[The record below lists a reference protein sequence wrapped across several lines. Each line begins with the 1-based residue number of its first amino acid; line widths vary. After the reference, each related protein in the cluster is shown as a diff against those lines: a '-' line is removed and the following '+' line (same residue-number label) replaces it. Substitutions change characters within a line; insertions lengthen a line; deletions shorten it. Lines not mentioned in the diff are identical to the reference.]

1 MERCQKLVA
10 VTVVTLVFQEFVVGL
25 SIRNEQSG
33 KCIAVLKHRGRYR
46 LELADCQPG
55 FPSQEWLWHPESC
68 SIKSLEAGECLSG
81 TYPKHEGVRLR
92 TCVDGED
99 GGESQAWSC
108 SRKGHLT
115 LQGARLHLSERHS
128 QEHPTKTKSIY
139 LSKDR
144 GPASQWRTL
153 SNSSV
158 CGEGSGGDVC
168 HKRQHNSILEHP
180 TLIPSIP
187 PSSHTENKSLLNP
200 MHLSES
206 LVSPGLTER
215 NMSTEWPVQPHS
227 SLAPEIGMMEFFNMD
242 FGISWKV
249 AMLVLSSLALVL
261 GFVILILSILQNRK
275 KNVVV
280 LKSYT
285 RTGEVSQP
293 GSPLLHDRAPLT
305 KNPARPA
312 AHSPSMA
319 RGEIFVAWKDGT
331 VTPLFDST
339 YQAE

>member
-1 MERCQKLVA
+1 MERWQKLVA
-10 VTVVTLVFQEFVVGL
+10 VTVVTLLFREFVVGL

-33 KCIAVLKHRGRYR
+33 KCVAVLKHRGRYR
-46 LELADCQPG
+46 FELVDCQPG
-55 FPSQEWLWHPESC
+55 SASQEWLWDPESC

-92 TCVDGED
+92 SCLDGED
-99 GGESQAWSC
+99 GGEGQAWSC
-108 SRKGHLT
+108 SKKGHLT

-158 CGEGSGGDVC
+158 CGEGSGGDMC
-168 HKRQHNSILEHP
+168 HKRHNSLLQHP
-180 TLIPSIP
+180 TSTPSTP
-187 PSSHTENKSLLNP
+187 PSPHTENKTPLNP
-200 MHLSES
+200 MHLGEG
-206 LVSPGLTER
+206 LVAPGPTEQ
-215 NMSTEWPVQPHS
+215 NTSTEWPVQPHS
-227 SLAPEIGMMEFFNMD
+227 SLAPEKGMMDLFNMD

-305 KNPARPA
+305 QNPMRPA
-312 AHSPSMA
+312 AHSPCLP

-339 YQAE
+339 YQAK